1 MNARAAE
8 ALYEAERKGVPQ
20 IIGDFQRGSGRCAVG
35 VLEEA
40 LSIQELAM
48 IHYEHRGQACPLCG
62 QRNPGGAF
70 MSTGLALIGHLN
82 DDHRLTFS
90 EIARKLGPDSV

>member
-20 IIGDFQRGSGRCAVG
+20 VRHVLSDGAGGYCAGGILLRAAGVG
-35 VLEEA
+35 VASWHIEA
-40 LSIQELAM
+40 AMELYG
-48 IHYEHRGQACPLCG
+48 ISRVEWNELVR
-62 QRNPGGAF
+62 
-70 MSTGLALIGHLN
+70 LN
-82 DDHRLTFS
+82 NREGRSFS